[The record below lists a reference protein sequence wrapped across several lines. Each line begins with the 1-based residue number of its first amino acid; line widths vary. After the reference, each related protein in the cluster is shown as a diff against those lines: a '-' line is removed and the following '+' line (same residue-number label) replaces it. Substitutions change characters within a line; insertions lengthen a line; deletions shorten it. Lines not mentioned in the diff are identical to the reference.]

1 MQGLQPDISN
11 NPFKLIIRQQ
21 PVHSRMCGI
30 GERVDRRPIDPPPV
44 VQIVMNSADDT
55 SVERLSALSSH
66 LFLIAVLVPADGR
79 EDQEQLNILLH
90 SKLTV
95 GRTVSSLYTLRDL
108 DGTEGAFFVFS
119 DISVRAEGNYKL
131 RMCLFDIREHTVNY
145 NLSVLTKPFT
155 VYSAKTFPGMY
166 RSCPLVQNFAKQ
178 GLKIRI
184 RKESGPRPSRYVHS
198 KRKTIRKAIHTNDTD
213 DPMMSKNM
221 PIVPKPRVIATTAA
235 AILTATTADSEEDE
249 EEDEYEL
256 DDDDDDDESHQQQP
270 TENNRKV
277 THIDHLLSHPAMKST
292 IDTQLSL
299 DGHNPNISAFK
310 RVNTEAESA
319 VSTKR
324 RLSLSYLL
332 DQNENLPQH
341 TTANPLISEDCR
353 LAPISTIQHASKPAY
368 SAFGQDVKLADNLPP
383 IQHPFNSAKL
393 LPYKQEDLP
402 PIQKQLQYIGKR

>member
-1 MQGLQPDISN
+1 
-11 NPFKLIIRQQ
+11 
-21 PVHSRMCGI
+21 MCGI

-44 VQIVMNSADDT
+44 VQIVMNTSDDT

-145 NLSVLTKPFT
+145 NLSVLTEPFT

-198 KRKTIRKAIHTNDTD
+198 KRKTIRKAITTNEID
-213 DPMMSKNM
+213 DNNNDLTTNTSKNNLTSQ
-221 PIVPKPRVIATTAA
+221 PRVIAE
-235 AILTATTADSEEDE
+235 SEEDE
-249 EEDEYEL
+249 DDEYEL
-256 DDDDDDDESHQQQP
+256 DEDEDEDDESHTQQSYHP
-270 TENNRKV
+270 SPLAPPLSVKNSFKLTNNN
-277 THIDHLLSHPAMKST
+277 HLSPNKST
-292 IDTQLSL
+292 KNTINTYITTDNQN
-299 DGHNPNISAFK
+299 HNLSAFK
-310 RVNTEAESA
+310 RVNTETENSI
-319 VSTKR
+319 STKR

-332 DQNENLPQH
+332 DQNESLLQH
-341 TTANPLISEDCR
+341 TAPSPSLINEDCR
-353 LAPISTIQHASKPAY
+353 LAPISIISKHSY
-368 SAFGQDVKLADNLPP
+368 STYVQDMKPADNLPP
-383 IQHPFNSAKL
+383 IQHPFNSTKIQ
-393 LPYKQEDLP
+393 PYKQEDLP
-402 PIQKQLQYIGKR
+402 PIQKQLHYIDKR

>member
-11 NPFKLIIRQQ
+11 NPFNLIIRQQ

-44 VQIVMNSADDT
+44 VQIVMNSPDDT

-145 NLSVLTKPFT
+145 NLSVLTEPFT

-198 KRKTIRKAIHTNDTD
+198 KRKTIRKAIRANDTD
-213 DPMMSKNM
+213 DPIMNKNK
-221 PIVPKPRVIATTAA
+221 PIVPKPRAITTA
-235 AILTATTADSEEDE
+235 ATTADSEEDE

-256 DDDDDDDESHQQQP
+256 DEDEDEDDESPQQQP
-270 TENNRKV
+270 IENKLKV
-277 THIDHLLSHPAMKST
+277 THISHLLSHPIIKST
-292 IDTQLSL
+292 IDKQLTV
-299 DGHNPNISAFK
+299 DNHNHNLSAFK
-310 RVNTEAESA
+310 RVNTETEST
-319 VSTKR
+319 VSIKR

-341 TTANPLISEDCR
+341 TTTTPPLISEDCR
-353 LAPISTIQHASKPAY
+353 LAPISIIQHSSKPSY
-368 SAFGQDVKLADNLPP
+368 SAYVQDMETADNLPP
-383 IQHPFNSAKL
+383 IQHPFNSTKV

-402 PIQKQLQYIGKR
+402 PIQKQLQYIDKR

>member
-1 MQGLQPDISN
+1 
-11 NPFKLIIRQQ
+11 
-21 PVHSRMCGI
+21 MCGI

-145 NLSVLTKPFT
+145 NLSVLTEPFT

-198 KRKTIRKAIHTNDTD
+198 KRKTIRKAIQTSDTD
-213 DPMMSKNM
+213 EPMMSKNK
-221 PIVPKPRVIATTAA
+221 PIVPKPRAITTTSAS
-235 AILTATTADSEEDE
+235 TTIVSMADSEEDE

-256 DDDDDDDESHQQQP
+256 DDDDDESHQQQP
-270 TENNRKV
+270 IENNRKI
-277 THIDHLLSHPAMKST
+277 THINHLLSHPAMKST
-292 IDTQLSL
+292 IGTHLSV

-310 RVNTEAESA
+310 RVNTETEST

-341 TTANPLISEDCR
+341 ATPNSLISEDCR
-353 LAPISTIQHASKPAY
+353 LAPISIIQHTSKPSY
-368 SAFGQDVKLADNLPP
+368 STYGQGKFLEVPNVASINCVRMCLDLKPADNLPP
-383 IQHPFNSAKL
+383 IQHPFNSTKVP
-393 LPYKQEDLP
+393 PYKQEDLP
-402 PIQKQLQYIGKR
+402 PIQKQLQYIDKR

>member
-1 MQGLQPDISN
+1 
-11 NPFKLIIRQQ
+11 
-21 PVHSRMCGI
+21 
-30 GERVDRRPIDPPPV
+30 
-44 VQIVMNSADDT
+44 MNSADDT
-55 SVERLSALSSH
+55 SFERLSALSSH

-145 NLSVLTKPFT
+145 NLSVLTEPFT

-198 KRKTIRKAIHTNDTD
+198 KRKTIRKAIHSSDTD
-213 DPMMSKNM
+213 DPMMGKNK
-221 PIVPKPRVIATTAA
+221 PIVPKPRTITTKSASTATAA
-235 AILTATTADSEEDE
+235 AADSEEDE

-256 DDDDDDDESHQQQP
+256 DEDDDDDVESHQQQP
-270 TENNRKV
+270 IENNRKV
-277 THIDHLLSHPAMKST
+277 THINHLLSHPVIKST
-292 IDTQLSL
+292 IDAQLSI
-299 DGHNPNISAFK
+299 DGHHPNISAFK
-310 RVNTEAESA
+310 RVNTETEST

-341 TTANPLISEDCR
+341 TTASPLVSEDCR
-353 LAPISTIQHASKPAY
+353 LAPISIIQHTGKPSY
-368 SAFGQDVKLADNLPP
+368 SAYGQDVKPADNLPP
-383 IQHPFNSAKL
+383 IQHPFNSSKV

-402 PIQKQLQYIGKR
+402 PIQKQLQYIDKR